1 MQFLVLV
8 ITGSV
13 YVKMVNKKGC
23 KVGGFKFRL
32 WGLRFGGFGFD
43 KDPPLEREYSRTGLG
58 SSV

>member
-23 KVGGFKFRL
+23 KVEGLGFRVRFGGFKFRL

-43 KDPPLEREYSRTGLG
+43 KDPPPGEG
-58 SSV
+58 V

>member
-43 KDPPLEREYSRTGLG
+43 KDPPPWRG
-58 SSV
+58 SIAEQV